1 MVFGLTRQGFKT
13 MIYRTRVE
21 NVTNYTTGVWL
32 SLDHY
37 IVNIVIGIQ
46 YVLFI

>member
-1 MVFGLTRQGFKT
+1 

-21 NVTNYTTGVWL
+21 NVINYTTDVWL

>member
-1 MVFGLTRQGFKT
+1 

-21 NVTNYTTGVWL
+21 NVANYTTDVWL
-32 SLDHY
+32 LLDHY